1 MTTPIYGSTNAR
13 LGVGITRTRQTPR
26 PRNRFTEVLRTGA
39 EVLLAGAGAASGLVG
54 GPLLSAAVGA
64 ARAGLGRISGE
75 TPGYSGSTS
84 TSTGLGLTSTARS
97 PGSGS
102 STTTTSGLSGVAGV
116 SGSSG
121 SSGSSEIDAMRQL
134 QQEGQTSSLQYL
146 RLQQEMQASN
156 RRFSLASSVL
166 KAKHDTARS
175 VLNNLRV

>member
-1 MTTPIYGSTNAR
+1 MTTPVLGSTNAR
-13 LGVGITRTRQTPR
+13 LGVGITRTRQIPR

-39 EVLLAGAGAASGLVG
+39 DVLLAGAGAASGLVG

-64 ARAGLGRISGE
+64 ARAGLRHISGE
-75 TPGYSGSTS
+75 ASG
-84 TSTGLGLTSTARS
+84 GV

-102 STTTTSGLSGVAGV
+102 SGSGLSGTAG
-116 SGSSG
+116 SGATGLSSTP

>member
-13 LGVGITRTRQTPR
+13 LGVSLTRSRQTTK

-39 EVLLAGAGAASGLVG
+39 DVLLAGAGAASGLVG

-64 ARAGLGRISGE
+64 ARAGLGRIGGGA
-75 TPGYSGSTS
+75 TGGSS
-84 TSTGLGLTSTARS
+84 SGLGHTNIAGTGGT
-97 PGSGS
+97 GSG
-102 STTTTSGLSGVAGV
+102 G
-116 SGSSG
+116 
-121 SSGSSEIDAMRQL
+121 SEIDAMRQM
-134 QQEGQTSSLQYL
+134 QQEGQQASLQYL
-146 RLQQEMQASN
+146 RLQQEMQQSN